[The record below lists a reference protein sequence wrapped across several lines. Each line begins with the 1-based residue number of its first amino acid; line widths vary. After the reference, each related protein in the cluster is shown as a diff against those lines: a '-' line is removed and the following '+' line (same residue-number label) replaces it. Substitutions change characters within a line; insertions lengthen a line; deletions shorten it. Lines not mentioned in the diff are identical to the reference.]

1 MSIGN
6 IRISDK
12 EIDKGKLMKY
22 NVLRKEDAQH
32 EQNQRIAERKEY
44 HGCRTG
50 KRTEMCIRDSPHNP
64 QGLSFVHIQTDV
76 TAGSQ
81 YLFSRRGKLLYNMVC
96 L

>member
-1 MSIGN
+1 M
-6 IRISDK
+6 
-12 EIDKGKLMKY
+12 Y
-22 NVLRKEDAQH
+22 NVPAVAEDLTAGRGVHLDQH
-32 EQNQRIAERKEY
+32 PHKGGFSAAAL
-44 HGCRTG
+44 
-50 KRTEMCIRDSPHNP
+50 PHNP

>member
-50 KRTEMCIRDSPHNP
+50 KRTGNLAEYAD
-64 QGLSFVHIQTDV
+64 
-76 TAGSQ
+76 
-81 YLFSRRGKLLYNMVC
+81 KLRKRK
-96 L
+96 